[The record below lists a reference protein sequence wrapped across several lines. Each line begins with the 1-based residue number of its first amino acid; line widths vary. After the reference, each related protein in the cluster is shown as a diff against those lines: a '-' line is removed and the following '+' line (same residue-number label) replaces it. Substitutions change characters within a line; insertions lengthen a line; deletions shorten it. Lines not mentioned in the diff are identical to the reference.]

1 MREFDTTFIV
11 QPEISEE
18 GREALLAK
26 LRGVLERAGAVPL
39 EVDDMGKKKLAYEI
53 KRFQKGH
60 YLALLYLDAGK
71 SVAELERAL
80 RLDESILRFLTVRK
94 LDRVDDVEARKA
106 RAVDLEK
113 IRKERAA
120 ERAVREAEERAA
132 REAARAAG
140 ENVDEPSDDDDDE
153 EDPYERRRDDRD
165 RDRGD
170 RRRDDDDD
178 DDRDRD
184 RDRDRDDRSPGGD

>member
-11 QPEISEE
+11 QPEISDD
-18 GREALLAK
+18 GREALIAK
-26 LRGVLERAGAVPL
+26 LRGVLERAGATPL

-60 YLALLYLDAGK
+60 YLSMMYADSGK
-71 SVAELERAL
+71 AVAELERAL

-94 LDRVDDVEARKA
+94 LDDVEDIEARKA

-113 IRKERAA
+113 VRKERAA

-140 ENVDEPSDDDDDE
+140 ETVEEPGDDDE
-153 EDPYERRRDDRD
+153 DEEEGYGGRRDDRD
-165 RDRGD
+165 GRG
-170 RRRDDDDD
+170 RRDDD

-184 RDRDRDDRSPGGD
+184 RDRDRDDRPPRGE

>member
-18 GREALLAK
+18 GREALILR
-26 LRGVLERAGAVPL
+26 LRGVLERSGAVPL

-53 KRFQKGH
+53 RKFQKGH
-60 YLALLYLDAGK
+60 YLAMLYLDTGK

-94 LDRVDDVEARKA
+94 HDHVEDIEARKA
-106 RAVDLEK
+106 RSVDLEK
-113 IRKERAA
+113 VRKERAA

-140 ENVDEPSDDDDDE
+140 ETFEEPSDDDE
-153 EDPYERRRDDRD
+153 EPEYAPP
-165 RDRGD
+165 

-178 DDRDRD
+178 DDEG
-184 RDRDRDDRSPGGD
+184 DDRPPRGE

>member
-1 MREFDTTFIV
+1 VREFDTTFIV

-26 LRGVLERAGAVPL
+26 LRGVLERSGAVPL
-39 EVDDMGKKKLAYEI
+39 EVDDMGKKKLAFEI
-53 KRFQKGH
+53 RKFQKGH
-60 YLALLYLDAGK
+60 YLALMYLDAGK

-80 RLDESILRFLTVRK
+80 RLDESVLRFLTVRK

-106 RAVDLEK
+106 RSVDLEK

-120 ERAVREAEERAA
+120 ERAVREAEERAQ

-140 ENVDEPSDDDDDE
+140 EAIPEPSDEDDLDEDDFA
-153 EDPYERRRDDRD
+153 PPRDDRGG
-165 RDRGD
+165 RG
-170 RRRDDDDD
+170 RDDDD
-178 DDRDRD
+178 DDRDRHRD

>member
-1 MREFDTTFIV
+1 VREFDTTFIV
-11 QPEISEE
+11 QPEISED

-60 YLALLYLDAGK
+60 YLALMYLDAGK
-71 SVAELERAL
+71 AVSELERAL

-94 LDRVDDVEARKA
+94 LDRVEDVEGRKA

-113 IRKERAA
+113 VRKERAA

-140 ENVDEPSDDDDDE
+140 ENVDEPSDDDDEEE
-153 EDPYERRRDDRD
+153 EDRYERRRDRDDRD
-165 RDRGD
+165 DRG
-170 RRRDDDDD
+170 RRDDDDD
-178 DDRDRD
+178 DRA
-184 RDRDRDDRSPGGD
+184 PGGD

>member
-18 GREALLAK
+18 GREALLTK
-26 LRGVLERAGAVPL
+26 LRGVLERAGATPL

-53 KRFQKGH
+53 RRFQKGH
-60 YLALLYLDAGK
+60 YLSFLYLDAGK
-71 SVAELERAL
+71 AVGELERAL
-80 RLDESILRFLTVRK
+80 RLDESILRFLTVRR
-94 LDRVDDVEARKA
+94 LDRIDDVEARKA

-113 IRKERAA
+113 IRRERAA
-120 ERAVREAEERAA
+120 ERAVREAEERAQ

-140 ENVDEPSDDDDDE
+140 ENVEEPSDDDDIDE
-153 EDPYERRRDDRD
+153 DDFGPPRDDRGG
-165 RDRGD
+165 RG
-170 RRRDDDDD
+170 RRDDDDD

-184 RDRDRDDRSPGGD
+184 RDRDRDDRPPRGD

>member
-18 GREALLAK
+18 GREALVLR
-26 LRGVLERAGAVPL
+26 LRGVLERAGARPL
-39 EVDDMGKKKLAYEI
+39 EVDDMGKKKLSYEI
-53 KRFQKGH
+53 KKFQKGH
-60 YLALLYLDAGK
+60 YLSLFYLDSGK
-71 SVAELERAL
+71 AVAELERAL

-94 LDRVDDVEARKA
+94 ADDVEDPDARQA
-106 RAVDLEK
+106 RSVDLEK
-113 IRKERAA
+113 TRKERAA

-140 ENVDEPSDDDDDE
+140 ENVEEPPDEDDE
-153 EDPYERRRDDRD
+153 EPVFGGDRDRDDRD
-165 RDRGD
+165 RDR

-178 DDRDRD
+178 DG
-184 RDRDRDDRSPGGD
+184 DDRSPAGD